1 MAAAQNFVSVTR
13 RPPDV
18 EDYIDML
25 RRYRSWLIGPMFGG
39 LVAAVVVAFLWP
51 DTYVSTA
58 VLRITPPTISQNLV
72 PTVVNMQ
79 MQQRLQQ
86 MQQEILSRSSLTE
99 LIQKPALDLYKRER
113 GKYPLEDIIEEYM
126 RKSIKIQTVEI
137 AGGAGAGATGE
148 RRMASAFTISFSY
161 SDRFKAQ
168 MVVRELVNK
177 FTEQNVQVQKDQAN
191 ITSQFIGDE
200 MKQAKLRMDDLEQK
214 LMKFKSENMGRLPE
228 QFQANVAQLNTY
240 QMMVTQA
247 NEAVS
252 RLQQTKLQLETQLQ
266 NNNTNLNYY
275 NSVAEDQVTVGGT
288 AQVRN
293 ERLNQLNQ
301 RIMNLQSE
309 IAALTEQLT
318 PNHPTIKRAQA
329 SLAAMEKQ
337 RQEAEK
343 EDMDRQSAAPSTAPT
358 VKRVPNSQALK
369 AMQDLTAQNN
379 VIRTDI
385 QNVNLQMDE
394 KVKQIQ
400 ELNRMIATY
409 QSRVEGSPQLE
420 GQYLALTRD
429 LALAKQTFEDYHRKN
444 EISDSA
450 KDVEDRRAG
459 ENLDVLDPPS
469 LPEVPSEPNRP
480 QLAAMGTGL
489 GLILGIVLAGAKE
502 MKNTSLKNLKDVR
515 AYTNLPVLSSIPL
528 LENALLVRRKR
539 RLLWLAWS
547 SAIIFGSIA
556 MSAAAYY
563 KYFGHG
569 A

>member
-25 RRYRSWLIGPMFGG
+25 RRYRSWLIGPMFAG
-39 LVAAVVVAFLWP
+39 LVIAVVVAFLAP

-58 VLRITPPTISQNLV
+58 VMRITPPTISDRLV
-72 PTVVNMQ
+72 PTVVTMQ

-86 MQQEILSRSSLTE
+86 MQQVILSRDSLHE
-99 LIQKPALDLYKRER
+99 LIMRPTLDLYRKER
-113 GKYPLEDIIEEYM
+113 SRYPMEDVVQDMRNKYIHL
-126 RKSIKIQTVEI
+126 QTVDVGR
-137 AGGAGAGATGE
+137 GG
-148 RRMASAFTISFSY
+148 ASAFAISFSNP
-161 SDRFKAQ
+161 DRFKAQ
-168 MVVRELVNK
+168 AVVRELVAK
-177 FTEQNVQVQKDQAN
+177 FTEQNVTVQRNSAQ
-191 ITSQFIGDE
+191 ITSQFLGDE
-200 MKQAKLRMDDLEQK
+200 MKQAKDRMDSLEAA
-214 LMKFKSENMGRLPE
+214 LMKFKAQYMGRLPE

-240 QMMVTQA
+240 QMMVSQA
-247 NEAVS
+247 NEGLS

-266 NNNTNLNYY
+266 NNNTNANYY
-275 NSVAEDQVTVGGT
+275 NSLLEDQVSVNPQ

-293 ERLNQLNQ
+293 EKLNQLNQ

-329 SLAAMEKQ
+329 SLSAMEKQ

-343 EDMDRQSAAPSTAPT
+343 EDLERQASAPPPGPT
-358 VKRVPNSQALK
+358 VKRIPNQQAYK
-369 AMQDLTAQNN
+369 AVQDIAASNN
-379 VIRTDI
+379 VLKTEM
-385 QNVNLQMDE
+385 QNLNLQMDE

-400 ELNRMIATY
+400 ELNKMIANY

-429 LALAKQTFEDYHRKN
+429 LSLAKQSYEDLHRRN
-444 EISDSA
+444 EVSDTA
-450 KDVEDRRAG
+450 KDLEEHKAG
-459 ENLDVLDPPS
+459 ENLEVLDAASDPQAPA
-469 LPEVPSEPNRP
+469 EPNRL
-480 QLAAMGTGL
+480 QMAAMGTGL
-489 GLILGIVLAGAKE
+489 GLMLGIVLAGAQE

-563 KYFGHG
+563 YYFGHG
-569 A
+569 T